1 MILLTLFPNEDILAK
16 EIQSWSGFAD
26 ALRQEDRVLFLR
38 MLNQCY
44 QYIDSI
50 NSKGEYY
57 STESLLISLI
67 FSQHKII
74 DWLIK
79 NASFNLRDWK

>member
-1 MILLTLFPNEDILAK
+1 MILLTLFPNEDILEK

-79 NASFNLRDWK
+79 NANFNLRDWK